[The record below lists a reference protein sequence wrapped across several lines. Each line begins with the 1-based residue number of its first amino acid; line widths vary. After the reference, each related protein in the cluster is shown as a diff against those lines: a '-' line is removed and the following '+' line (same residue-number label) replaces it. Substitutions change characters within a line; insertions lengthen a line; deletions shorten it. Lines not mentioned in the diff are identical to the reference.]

1 MARRS
6 ANRKDEGEFSPE
18 QFTALLAELPAY
30 LKPLARF
37 LYLTGM
43 RVMEP
48 VGLTWAEVNLAHGEL
63 RISGRR
69 TKNGQQKVLYL
80 SGEPLAILKG
90 QAKSPSKASHVFL
103 DAEGEPLRYDAI
115 LDHFQQ
121 ACRRAKIV
129 EGFTAATGATRE
141 PGFHDLRRTF
151 ARMANRAGIP
161 HRMIMEIAGWKSEA
175 MLLRY
180 LGDTKPAEQRSAFEK
195 LSIGTG

>member
-1 MARRS
+1 
-6 ANRKDEGEFSPE
+6 
-18 QFTALLAELPAY
+18 
-30 LKPLARF
+30 
-37 LYLTGM
+37 
-43 RVMEP
+43 
-48 VGLTWAEVNLAHGEL
+48 VNLTHGEL

-80 SGEPLAILKG
+80 SGEPLAILKE
-90 QAKSPSKASHVFL
+90 QAKLPSKSGHVFV

-121 ACRRAKIV
+121 ACRRAKKA
-129 EGFTAATGATRE
+129 EGFTAADGSTRE

-180 LGDTKPAEQRSAFEK
+180 LGDTKPAGQRLREARDKYK
-195 LSIGTG
+195 LSTSCHTNKPLTCLLATVPGWRNGRR